1 MSEPAFTLANRLA
14 LSVEEAAQA
23 LGVSEAHLRALLP
36 ELPHVHL
43 GRRVVIPVDSL
54 RAWLRERAETEGRRV
69 DRAVDEI
76 LSEIGSDRIKAVR

>member
-1 MSEPAFTLANRLA
+1 MTEPAFTLANRMA
-14 LSVEEAAQA
+14 LSLAEVAEV
-23 LGVSEAHLRALLP
+23 LGVSENHVRALLP

-54 RAWLRERAETEGRRV
+54 RAWLRERARTERGKV

-76 LSEIGSDRIKAVR
+76 LGEIRSDKISSLR

>member
-1 MSEPAFTLANRLA
+1 VTEPAFTLANRMA
-14 LSVEEAAQA
+14 LSLAEVAEV
-23 LGVSEAHLRALLP
+23 LGVSENHVRALLP

-54 RAWLRERAETEGRRV
+54 RAWLRERARTERGKV

-76 LSEIGSDRIKAVR
+76 LGEIRSDKISSLR

>member
-1 MSEPAFTLANRLA
+1 MFSSRDRLA
-14 LSVEEAAQA
+14 LSVGETAQV
-23 LGVSEAHLRALLP
+23 LGVSENHVRALLP

-54 RAWLRERAETEGRRV
+54 RAWLRERAACEGRKV

>member
-1 MSEPAFTLANRLA
+1 MSEPAFNLADRLA
-14 LSVEEAAQA
+14 LSVEEAAQV

-54 RAWLRERAETEGRRV
+54 RAWLRERARSERGKV
-69 DRAVDEI
+69 DSAVDEI
-76 LSEIGSDRIKAVR
+76 LAGLENG